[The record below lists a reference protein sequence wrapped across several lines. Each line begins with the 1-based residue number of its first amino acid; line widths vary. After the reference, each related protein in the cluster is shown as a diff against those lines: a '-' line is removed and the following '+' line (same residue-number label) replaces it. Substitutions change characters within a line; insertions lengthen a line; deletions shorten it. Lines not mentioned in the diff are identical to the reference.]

1 MRCCKICAKLRFWG
15 KDTLTYPYCNLFP
28 GYRCKYGKLCSLY
41 VKRKVIYYRV
51 TNSID
56 DGKKWKAQI
65 FGLVVSTFHARVESF
80 HLKPVIS
87 FYIYKSYSI
96 FFIPSGMYCSLYWYF
111 WVISIYDYVNIH
123 KPLSPDIVPA
133 LTKSTSSGNWVLDTQ
148 TLIDETFLFFVSS
161 SW

>member
-1 MRCCKICAKLRFWG
+1 MNFVSSIFTLKYNEMLQNLSNVKIRG

-28 GYRCKYGKLCSLY
+28 GYRFKYGKLCSLY

-51 TNSID
+51 TNSIE
-56 DGKKWKAQI
+56 DGKKWKTEI

-96 FFIPSGMYCSLYWYF
+96 FFILSCMYCSLHRYF
-111 WVISIYDYVNIH
+111 GLLVFMIM
-123 KPLSPDIVPA
+123 
-133 LTKSTSSGNWVLDTQ
+133 
-148 TLIDETFLFFVSS
+148 
-161 SW
+161 

>member
-1 MRCCKICAKLRFWG
+1 MFNMNFVSSIFTSKYNEMLQNLSYVMIHG

-96 FFIPSGMYCSLYWYF
+96 FFILSCMYCSL
-111 WVISIYDYVNIH
+111 H
-123 KPLSPDIVPA
+123 R
-133 LTKSTSSGNWVLDTQ
+133 
-148 TLIDETFLFFVSS
+148 
-161 SW
+161 

>member
-1 MRCCKICAKLRFWG
+1 MNFVSSIFTLKYNEMLQNLSKVKIRG

-56 DGKKWKAQI
+56 DGKKWKAEI

-96 FFIPSGMYCSLYWYF
+96 FFILSCMYCSL
-111 WVISIYDYVNIH
+111 H
-123 KPLSPDIVPA
+123 R
-133 LTKSTSSGNWVLDTQ
+133 
-148 TLIDETFLFFVSS
+148 
-161 SW
+161 